1 MIGLPIAS
9 GLDLD
14 CESGVDGSFAR
25 LSLAL
30 LALVHPRTCVD
41 VSAVIA
47 RVKVRGPS

>member
-1 MIGLPIAS
+1 M
-9 GLDLD
+9 
-14 CESGVDGSFAR
+14 SGVDGSFAR